1 MLPILNAMRYVMPF
15 RQGGSLPA
23 LVEASDGQ
31 LYVMKFA
38 GAGQGVKALTAELL
52 AGEIGRS
59 LGLRV
64 PELALI
70 DLDPA
75 FAAGESNLEIRDLL
89 KASIGRNLG
98 LRFLPNALEYNPLRT
113 PPLTKL
119 EAAAIVWFDA
129 YVTNVDRT
137 PRNVNMLLY
146 ERELWLIDH
155 GASLYFHHR
164 ADWSQHPE
172 RSRVPFTQIK
182 DHALLP
188 FTAPIDEADRLL
200 APRLTD
206 DLIAGVVDML
216 PDVWLHNGATPEE
229 ARAGYNAWLTARR
242 DASGVFVEEA
252 NNARSQRI

>member
-1 MLPILNAMRYVMPF
+1 MPF

-31 LYVMKFA
+31 MYVMKFA
-38 GAGQGVKALTAELL
+38 GAGQGVKALAAELL
-52 AGEIGRS
+52 AGEIGRA

-98 LRFLPNALEYNPLRT
+98 LRFLPNALEYHPMRT
-113 PPLTKL
+113 PPLTRL

-137 PRNVNMLLY
+137 PRNVNMLLF
-146 ERELWLIDH
+146 EKQLWLIDH

-164 ADWSQHPE
+164 GDWAQHPE
-172 RSRVPFTQIK
+172 RSRTPFSQIK

-188 FTAPIDEADRLL
+188 FTAPINEADRMLTPKLTDELL
-200 APRLTD
+200 AGIVNL
-206 DLIAGVVDML
+206 L
-216 PDVWLHNGATPEE
+216 PDDWLRNGTTPEE
-229 ARAGYNAWLTARR
+229 ARSGYMAWLTTRR
-242 DASGVFVEEA
+242 DASAVFVDEA
-252 NNARSQRI
+252 NHARSQRV